1 MEPEEYAQAARKA
14 MADGFTAV
22 KVDPIG
28 FDPHGVWMGWSSRGI
43 LQKEQLKLAV
53 ARGAA
58 LREAVRMREKEEAV
72 MTSVGLPR
80 GESYVMTDDR

>member
-1 MEPEEYAQAARKA
+1 M
-14 MADGFTAV
+14 
-22 KVDPIG
+22 IN
-28 FDPHGVWMGWSSRGI
+28 SSRAI
-43 LQKEQLKLAV
+43 LCAWKKENGPPEDYA
-53 ARGAA
+53 GAA